1 MFPSLRNNERT
12 IYSYVTTLIVLLN
25 PQNMLEAGQ
34 IIPIKFRDREFRA
47 IIIDPDGL
55 GHNQPTIG
63 LGYRSMSRHTDVPL
77 TTLVKRVIEL
87 TDENEDSEGSGKFL
101 KLPSGKLFKVVQILG
116 NDNNTYQVI
125 EATDWVEL
133 ARDWAKKPGK
143 LGTKA
148 KNGLIDFLAWFA
160 AEGLYAEAYTFLKET
175 YTRGDSERIQQW
187 LVARQAGKPTRKDWA
202 YAISEQGGNSPFKY
216 GKWTNYVYRGL
227 FGMDAAEMKRIWEAP
242 VSGSR
247 HIARNYIP
255 ESLGVDMVAYC
266 EKLVSVLEMD
276 DLERAHDEA
285 IRLTQMKFRQRMN
298 TDKLGG

>member
-1 MFPSLRNNERT
+1 
-12 IYSYVTTLIVLLN
+12 
-25 PQNMLEAGQ
+25 MLEAGQ

-55 GHNQPTIG
+55 GYNRPTIG

-87 TDENEDSEGSGKFL
+87 TDEEEGSETSGKFL
-101 KLPSGKLFKVVQILG
+101 KLPSGKLFKVTEILG

-143 LGTKA
+143 LGAKA

-175 YTRGDSERIQQW
+175 YTREDSERIQQW
-187 LVARQAGKPTRKDWA
+187 LVARQAGKPARKDWA
-202 YAISEQGGNSPFKY
+202 YAISEQGGSSPYKY

-227 FGMDAAEMKRIWEAP
+227 FGMDAAEIKKIWEAP

-255 ESLGVDMVAYC
+255 ETVGLEMVEYC
-266 EKLVSVLEMD
+266 EKLVSVFELD
-276 DLERAHDEA
+276 DLEDAHDEA
-285 IRLTQMKFRQRMN
+285 IRMTQKKFRQ
-298 TDKLGG
+298 KLDAERIGGV

>member
-12 IYSYVTTLIVLLN
+12 IHSHVITLIVLLN

-87 TDENEDSEGSGKFL
+87 TDENENSESSGKFL

-216 GKWTNYVYRGL
+216 GKWTNYVYKGL

-266 EKLVSVLEMD
+266 EKLISVLELD
-276 DLERAHDEA
+276 DLERAHNEA
-285 IRLTQMKFRQRMN
+285 IRLTQMKFRQRMD